1 MEKLV
6 SCIYLKEKEKKNLVP
21 DPPTTWL
28 CQWFKQVWCYKKN
41 KKNKTIRILLAG
53 FTLIIIILL
62 CQSQKNDEKLEQG
75 WDKVTAGGTTDSAL
89 TEMMLVRR

>member
-1 MEKLV
+1 MDKLV
-6 SCIYLKEKEKKNLVP
+6 SGIYLKEKEKNLVP

-41 KKNKTIRILLAG
+41 KKIKPIRILLAG
-53 FTLIIIILL
+53 FTFIIIILL

-89 TEMMLVRR
+89 TEMMLVRP